1 MAKPKRTKLTDKQL
15 QCISLLIMKDF
26 TNQNNQQIAEE
37 VGVSPKTIYQWY
49 KEDIFVDELNR
60 QTEAIQRAWLNE
72 AYHQLRKIM
81 VNGTEK
87 NQLKAIE
94 IFLKNQGRLI
104 EKQEVSHE
112 VKSDSIADLAK
123 KYNINIE

>member
-94 IFLKNQGRLI
+94 IFLKILVGNNFL
-104 EKQEVSHE
+104 
-112 VKSDSIADLAK
+112 
-123 KYNINIE
+123 